1 MTASTTERLVVR
13 DLRIAIPKLD
23 PTATCNCLSGKR
35 IPRRRKNYRQDPHG
49 FICSQS
55 FPLFTESTPVFEV
68 RRFLAWET
76 GMYLHGVHHARCR
89 ARMSVNRFPEP
100 TSVGNGQIKITSQ
113 RVHCRQLAV
122 ADRAVRA
129 TANCSNT
136 RQNRPLLRA
145 LTKHLLPKTN
155 EGQNRSLD
163 IHRVALFVSGIGVRN
178 SPVTTRSTRLAITT
192 MNTRRIR
199 FAPSATDVDLA
210 QTLSDHFRAASRGG
224 GTLSLQF
231 DSGDERESFKL
242 PESAVDLLLEVF
254 DGVASGRR
262 IEVVSRNTELTI
274 QQAADVLNVLGS
286 LPCRPARVGCSAVS
300 RSRDES
306 SRSIRPCAS
315 NTRGRLLPRD
325 GECSTNWLPTRKSWE
340 WATEFRRMVSRHPT
354 PRPFH
359 LPDFVEIHVQ
369 QNPIR
374 SVYLTSG
381 RNRRLHFGACVVE
394 LQHAPRRQLSAPH
407 RKVGD
412 VIRALSWLGREE
424 VEDASEAVIPTLS
437 KVDLE
442 ELAAIHDI
450 MPKWMAGPIRA
461 RLSHRFMFPSRDV
474 DAPHESRSMESS
486 MKDQLGCVAEAR

>member
-1 MTASTTERLVVR
+1 MASS
-13 DLRIAIPKLD
+13 A
-23 PTATCNCLSGKR
+23 
-35 IPRRRKNYRQDPHG
+35 
-49 FICSQS
+49 
-55 FPLFTESTPVFEV
+55 
-68 RRFLAWET
+68 
-76 GMYLHGVHHARCR
+76 
-89 ARMSVNRFPEP
+89 VNRFRCSPSQHP
-100 TSVGNGQIKITSQ
+100 FLKSVDSWRGKLACISTECITHGVALGCRSTGFPNQPRLGMVRIKITSQ

-254 DGVASGRR
+254 DGVASGQADRSGLQEYRVDHPTGSRR
-262 IEVVSRNTELTI
+262 A
-274 QQAADVLNVLGS
+274 QCLGS

-315 NTRGRLLPRD
+315 IQEAGCCR
-325 GECSTNWLPTRKSWE
+325 
-340 WATEFRRMVSRHPT
+340 ATASARRTGCR
-354 PRPFH
+354 
-359 LPDFVEIHVQ
+359 
-369 QNPIR
+369 
-374 SVYLTSG
+374 
-381 RNRRLHFGACVVE
+381 
-394 LQHAPRRQLSAPH
+394 
-407 RKVGD
+407 
-412 VIRALSWLGREE
+412 
-424 VEDASEAVIPTLS
+424 
-437 KVDLE
+437 
-442 ELAAIHDI
+442 
-450 MPKWMAGPIRA
+450 RA
-461 RLSHRFMFPSRDV
+461 RVGNGLLNSDEWCPAIRRHDRFTC
-474 DAPHESRSMESS
+474 
-486 MKDQLGCVAEAR
+486 LTL